1 VLSVEQGK
9 LMASLR
15 ARMGTEAS
23 IQQASSRATLALLE
37 ACCQSLVESR
47 TREDRW
53 EQKHASA
60 MALAMKEASDREAH
74 LMLKVQEGEAAL
86 QRQKEESAREAAK
99 HLHSLRSLQAI
110 ITDLQGDGQN
120 RDLIDL
126 RQQLKKAN
134 AERKSLE
141 QQLEQLQP
149 IREKAAEA
157 RVLGMRLNSAM
168 GEVERLQ
175 VGEIVL
181 GAMQETE
188 T

>member
-1 VLSVEQGK
+1 
-9 LMASLR
+9 
-15 ARMGTEAS
+15 
-23 IQQASSRATLALLE
+23 
-37 ACCQSLVESR
+37 
-47 TREDRW
+47 
-53 EQKHASA
+53 
-60 MALAMKEASDREAH
+60 
-74 LMLKVQEGEAAL
+74 
-86 QRQKEESAREAAK
+86 
-99 HLHSLRSLQAI
+99 LQAI